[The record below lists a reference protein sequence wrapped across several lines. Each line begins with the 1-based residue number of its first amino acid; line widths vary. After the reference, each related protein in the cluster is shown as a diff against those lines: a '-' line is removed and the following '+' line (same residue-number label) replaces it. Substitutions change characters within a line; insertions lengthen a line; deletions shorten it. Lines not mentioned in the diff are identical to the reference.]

1 MLAYVILLDF
11 ISSKMGLIIFPKA
24 LTVVN
29 ALKFFC
35 LLGLTFFIFSA
46 YKVLVIKNCTKY
58 FL

>member
-1 MLAYVILLDF
+1 
-11 ISSKMGLIIFPKA
+11 MGLIIFPKA

-29 ALKFFC
+29 ALKIFC